1 MGDGVL
7 AGSGWSED
15 FGEEVVGEWQ
25 LGSGGS
31 HPPYAVL
38 DRLRGDEVAAGH
50 CFDRGGWFTSQAGP
64 VQHRFGA
71 ALQRTEDPPG
81 QLGHHLWTVNP
92 GSGVPLRPRVRC
104 PMKAWQA
111 CTSSIV
117 SCG

>member
-1 MGDGVL
+1 MTPSSVLGVRCFDAQQVAAAPMGDGVL

-81 QLGHHLWTVNP
+81 QFVGGGGGWPTR
-92 GSGVPLRPRVRC
+92 GR
-104 PMKAWQA
+104 
-111 CTSSIV
+111 SI
-117 SCG
+117 

>member
-38 DRLRGDEVAAGH
+38 DRLRGDE
-50 CFDRGGWFTSQAGP
+50 
-64 VQHRFGA
+64 
-71 ALQRTEDPPG
+71 
-81 QLGHHLWTVNP
+81 
-92 GSGVPLRPRVRC
+92 
-104 PMKAWQA
+104 
-111 CTSSIV
+111 
-117 SCG
+117 

>member
-64 VQHRFGA
+64 VQHRFRA
-71 ALQRTEDPPG
+71 ALQRAEDPPG
-81 QLGHHLWTVNP
+81 QLGHHLVE
-92 GSGVPLRPRVRC
+92 GQSRYRRARYARG
-104 PMKAWQA
+104 
-111 CTSSIV
+111 
-117 SCG
+117 